1 MCASTRQL
9 ECVKRDVSDGNFSLF
24 KSLFCKKKERGECE
38 RTGQRECAGLLVSVH
53 AQLSAGGFFVFI
65 GMNLKTG
72 RRVPINKT
80 SGRVPEFYF
89 LFQSLEGNSR
99 FFRNSNQE

>member
-53 AQLSAGGFFVFI
+53 AQLSAGGFFCLYRDESENRKAGSNKQDERKSTRV
-65 GMNLKTG
+65 LLPVSELG
-72 RRVPINKT
+72 RKQQI
-80 SGRVPEFYF
+80 F
-89 LFQSLEGNSR
+89 
-99 FFRNSNQE
+99 